1 MRCCSEKPD
10 QGKSTRMSS
19 PDFCLRSLSEIPG
32 RKVFY
37 EGLLHLRS
45 HHRVCGRTIYPT
57 YTNSVPECRAY
68 NNVPYD
74 TNLVARGHMT
84 SGYAFPLE
92 IFSNH
97 TSGGQK

>member
-10 QGKSTRMSS
+10 QGKSTRRSS

-45 HHRVCGRTIYPT
+45 HHRECGRTMKWFT
-57 YTNSVPECRAY
+57 
-68 NNVPYD
+68 
-74 TNLVARGHMT
+74 GT
-84 SGYAFPLE
+84 SGVEKRSKECIPTPRPIALIELASPTCDAKQAGCPA
-92 IFSNH
+92 I
-97 TSGGQK
+97 SGL